1 MGGLHLN
8 KITQHVSA
16 KLLVKCS
23 NMDLSL
29 SVQISTFRE
38 KLLTSGMNFIYS
50 MALPV
55 PNATQSSLSS
65 LVDERAN
72 WGAKGVVLPY
82 RHSFILRGDDQRTP
96 SNWIRV
102 KAALFWTPC
111 CIFTYPL
118 SYFPLRLLPLLL
130 APKSLFSLIL
140 LLFLS

>member
-23 NMDLSL
+23 NMDLAL

-72 WGAKGVVLPY
+72 
-82 RHSFILRGDDQRTP
+82 
-96 SNWIRV
+96 
-102 KAALFWTPC
+102 
-111 CIFTYPL
+111 
-118 SYFPLRLLPLLL
+118 
-130 APKSLFSLIL
+130 
-140 LLFLS
+140 